1 MSVLVLTSFGQCG
14 AGAQGNPGP
23 GEDLGLDFWSWESIS
38 IEALTSTD
46 IGVRNAAYAALE
58 DFQAKGIAWS
68 ANLTRFVIGCRVYR
82 ETATDFC
89 ALVRIGDVGQLM
101 IDASGYPVWSY
112 DSLYRSTVNV
122 LQGSVALAEDEWTYV
137 EVEIDVSYT
146 SGTCRIYVEGTLTDE
161 WTSQQ
166 TARTAAPDAKSYEI
180 GMYSSSYS
188 HWAAGWKITDL
199 YIDDDEVR
207 GISQAPYQP
216 TDEAGSAAGFT
227 PSAGSNHQNVD
238 DLGND
243 GDSTYNESSAT
254 GTKDSLG
261 HGTTHVLAPVAVMP
275 VACVRSFSGEA
286 AGVQVGIL
294 SDSTEDLCATQ
305 QTNEENWGWM
315 KGDMYET
322 DPATA
327 SAWDVDGIDAA
338 ETVIKH
344 VAKL

>member
-1 MSVLVLTSFGQCG
+1 MSVLFATSFGHCG
-14 AGAQGNPGP
+14 TGAQSGPGP
-23 GEDLGLDFWSWESIS
+23 GEDLHLDFWSWESVS

-46 IGVRNAAYAALE
+46 VGVRKAAVAAFE
-58 DFQAKGIAWS
+58 DMRARGIAWTE
-68 ANLTRFVIGCRVYR
+68 NLTRFVIGCRVYR
-82 ETATDFC
+82 ETSADFC
-89 ALVRIGDVGQLM
+89 ALIRLGDVGQLM

-112 DSLYRSTVNV
+112 DSLYRSTTNV
-122 LQGSVALAEDEWTYV
+122 LQGSVALDEDAWTFV

-146 SGTCRIYVEGTLTDE
+146 AGTCRIYVDGSMTDE

-166 TARTAAPDAKSYEI
+166 TARTSSPAAIGFEI

-188 HWAAGWKITDL
+188 HWAAGWKITDV

-216 TDEAGSAAGFT
+216 SKTAGSSAGFT
-227 PSAGSNHQNVD
+227 PSAGDNEDNVD
-238 DLGND
+238 DIGND
-243 GDSTYNESSAT
+243 GDSTHNEST
-254 GTKDSLG
+254 TPGTKDSLG
-261 HGTTHVLAPVAVMP
+261 HGTTHTLAPIAIIP
-275 VACVRSFSGEA
+275 VACVRSFAGQA
-286 AGVQVGIL
+286 AGVQIGVY
-294 SDSTEDLCATQ
+294 SDSTEDLCDTQ
-305 QTNEENWGWM
+305 QTNEENWGWL
-315 KGDMYET
+315 KGDVYET